1 MIITRLNKKGE
12 FNGSSRR
19 NNKTL
24 DEQAIKDSVK
34 WSITEYSVFVSKLV
48 KKGLSLN
55 TAENLGMGWFSGIY
69 VNEQGELNF
78 TDPFT
83 MENRPANNN
92 NNIIGAVGSFN
103 LNDSKEYYI
112 IPETNN
118 KFVEVLDNKGEIDPD
133 FPLKDYS
140 LRLSQLYSS
149 DSKYASKISIRKYDD
164 AISNFIKNEIQKGS
178 FLDLFEIYI
187 EEKINKLNK
196 FK

>member
-1 MIITRLNKKGE
+1 VIITILNKKGE

-19 NNKTL
+19 NNKAI

-55 TAENLGMGWFSGIY
+55 TAENLEMGWFSGIY

-118 KFVEVLDNKGEIDPD
+118 KFVEVLDNKGEIDE
-133 FPLKDYS
+133 
-140 LRLSQLYSS
+140 
-149 DSKYASKISIRKYDD
+149 A
-164 AISNFIKNEIQKGS
+164 GS
-178 FLDLFEIYI
+178 
-187 EEKINKLNK
+187 
-196 FK
+196 